1 MADFLV
7 KIRRSL
13 SIALH
18 RSKVKHQMCPISKCA
33 KVTVFID
40 AAEGSAQ
47 QCADD
52 IHAFFSKYKVGL
64 KIFAVNAEKKSVLP
78 ATEGATMLLRKDLKW
93 FGRPKRTRRHPA
105 VDGQEDLFIN
115 LCPQDNFTAYYC
127 AICSKAH
134 FKVGRQSHRKGL
146 YDIEVSNTED
156 YSQKQIFAQIS
167 KILASIV

>member
-1 MADFLV
+1 MANFLV

-13 SIALH
+13 SIAIH

-40 AAEGSAQ
+40 AREGSAQ
-47 QCADD
+47 QCADE
-52 IHAFFSKYKVGL
+52 INAFFSKYKANL

-78 ATEGATMLLRKDLKW
+78 AISGATMLLRKDLRW

-105 VDGQEDLFIN
+105 VDGQEDLFVN

-127 AICSKAH
+127 AVCSKAH

-146 YDIEVSNTED
+146 YDIEVSNTD
-156 YSQKQIFAQIS
+156 NYSQKQIFTQVS
-167 KILASIV
+167 TILASIV